1 MGVFQWENSRKGGFL
16 KGNGGKREEM
26 EGKTTYLRGFYMGK
40 GGKKRFYKGESW
52 KQGRKQRFSIGFFWG
67 KSVLR
72 IGNRGFCGVKTLFYG
87 VLYRVFGG
95 FKGKLG
101 VF

>member
-1 MGVFQWENSRKGGFL
+1 MEIGEKTRVFYRVLPGKKGFKNRKLGFL
-16 KGNGGKREEM
+16 RE
-26 EGKTTYLRGFYMGK
+26 
-40 GGKKRFYKGESW
+40 
-52 KQGRKQRFSIGFFWG
+52 
-67 KSVLR
+67 
-72 IGNRGFCGVKTLFYG
+72 KTLFYG